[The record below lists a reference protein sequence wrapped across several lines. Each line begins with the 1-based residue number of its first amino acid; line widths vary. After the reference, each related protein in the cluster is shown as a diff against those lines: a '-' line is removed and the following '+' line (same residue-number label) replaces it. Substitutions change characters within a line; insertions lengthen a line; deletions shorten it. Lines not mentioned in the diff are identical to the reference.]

1 MKRIY
6 LLTLI
11 FCFQIIFSQEPCP
24 PGQICNGGV
33 GADGFGTPASPIDM
47 HIYLL
52 AIVAI
57 LMIVYFARK
66 FKTQKL

>member
-11 FCFQIIFSQEPCP
+11 FCFQIGFSQEPCP
-24 PGQICNGGV
+24 PGQICGGV
-33 GADGFGTPASPIDM
+33 GGDGFGKPASPIDM
-47 HIYLL
+47 HLYLL
-52 AIVAI
+52 VIVAI